1 MFTGQQTSVRF
12 FRTGQ
17 RISQQAG
24 GFGRWL
30 FIAPGLV
37 LILFGVAILLWPELR
52 SLHRHRLQH
61 HRLGLAPLPA
71 AAKHRSP
78 LGNHRRVLKTATF
91 SSRCSVVSSPY
102 RELTTHH

>member
-30 FIAPGLV
+30 FIAPGLI
-37 LILFGVAILLWPELR
+37 LILFGVAILLWPELLAYMVAGLFIAIGF
-52 SLHRHRLQH
+52 SLTVWGWRLSQ
-61 HRLGLAPLPA
+61 RRRNTA
-71 AAKHRSP
+71 ARWE
-78 LGNHRRVLKTATF
+78 TIDE
-91 SSRCSVVSSPY
+91 Y
-102 RELTTHH
+102 